1 MSEEAKKSVD
11 VGNDKARAE
20 VPPPRVFISYSH
32 DTPEHKAWV
41 LDLAG
46 RLRAERLVDV
56 RIDEWDLGAGDDV
69 PKFMERAVSEADRV
83 LMICTE
89 PYVRRADAGEGGV
102 GYEAMIVTGELVKNL
117 GTAKFVPVI
126 RQTSQPRLRPKSVET
141 RKYVDLSLDKN
152 FEAGLEE
159 LAMELHNARKFMK
172 PPLGGVGWKP
182 DAKSASPG
190 GAVKIE
196 DAEIAYEAGCEIARS
211 GDFKAW
217 RELVYKVKEP
227 LSGRLNEWRKKYD
240 GAHSMEIVELPR
252 MVLDAAT
259 IYSPLMAVALAG
271 VESGNSKFTNQ
282 GALLDEFVRPRDWN
296 ASGLTVVGSV
306 PNALVFTYQALHGA
320 TCAEIGELDLAMS
333 LSRARVATIYK
344 SEGEV
349 LHSARDLIGWP
360 ESFNHTCTMAWDY
373 LLNLDEKWPWLKR
386 IFGSHEDYLSAVG
399 AYYMALSIQELALLL
414 ADGRGNVLKN
424 PDLRF
429 DVPVLW
435 MRMSR
440 ELQQK
445 AYRKL
450 QFAEPQLR
458 RIWRSVGVRDKD
470 MADAWPK
477 WMQHTL
483 GWIANVDQFGAG
495 YWKPA
500 YSVLFDD
507 LKPEDS
513 KS

>member
-1 MSEEAKKSVD
+1 MSEETKVEKS
-11 VGNDKARAE
+11 
-20 VPPPRVFISYSH
+20 PRVFISYSH
-32 DTPEHKAWV
+32 DSDTHAAWV
-41 LDLAG
+41 LTLAT
-46 RLRAERLVDV
+46 RLRDCAVDV
-56 RIDEWDLGAGDDV
+56 VLDQWDLGPGDDV
-69 PKFMERAVSEADRV
+69 PKFMEMAVADSDRV

-89 PYVRRADAGEGGV
+89 SYVRKADEGKGGV
-102 GYEAMIVTGELVKNL
+102 GYEAMIVTGELVKDL
-117 GTAKFVPVI
+117 GTNKFIPVI
-126 RQTSQPRLRPKSVET
+126 RQGIGDVVVPKSVCT
-141 RKYVDLSLDKN
+141 RLYVNLSEGQNSDS
-152 FEAGLEE
+152 GLEKLVRE
-159 LAMELHNARKFMK
+159 SHETPKARK
-172 PPLGGVGWKP
+172 PPLGKNP
-182 DAKSASPG
+182 YFSANIEATPP
-190 GAVKIE
+190 ANMAEVKIE
-196 DAEIAYEAGCEIARS
+196 DAKAAYLAGCEITRS
-211 GDFKAW
+211 GDFKSW
-217 RELVYKVKEP
+217 RELVRNVKEP
-227 LSGRLNEWRKKYD
+227 LSGRLNAWRKKYD
-240 GAHSMEIVELPR
+240 GLGSMLVADLPG

-282 GALLDEFVRPRDWN
+282 VALLDEFVRPRDWN
-296 ASGLTVVGSV
+296 ASGLAVVGSV

-373 LLNLDEKWPWLKR
+373 LLNLDEKWPWLKS

-414 ADGRGNVLKN
+414 ADGRGNVLEN

-429 DVPVLW
+429 DVPVMW

-450 QFAEPQLR
+450 QFAAPQLR

-483 GWIANVDQFGAG
+483 GWIANIDQFGAG